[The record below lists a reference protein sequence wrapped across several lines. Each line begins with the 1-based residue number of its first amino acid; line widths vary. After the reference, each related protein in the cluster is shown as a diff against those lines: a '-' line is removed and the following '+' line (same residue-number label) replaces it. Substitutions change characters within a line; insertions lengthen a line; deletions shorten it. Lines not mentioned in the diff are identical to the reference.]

1 MNISPILENFN
12 IKNIYPTKFK
22 PKYHISFGAICD
34 TFVKEKPEY
43 SFSDVCK
50 AELDFIDENKD
61 LSLSDNLDLFED
73 IQKREF
79 DINKLMLIAAENSL
93 RQNGNAYVYGDET
106 PKIFKGLDKKQL
118 ADDIT
123 FQLSRGCI
131 PCKINLAGKNFSV
144 KLVGKGD
151 VGAVYKLTDENNNTA
166 ALKFYTGFNMQYN
179 NGRVE
184 IALSKQMTKDKVRNI
199 PKFYMANAANYKFN
213 DDGTVSKAPMWM
225 VTEYIDKNQK
235 IRKEG
240 LQWTVWNNLHGLENA
255 DESPKNKKG
264 KYLVDL
270 GGIYHRK
277 NKKFDYAASKR
288 AYNILSGILEKG
300 RGINGVIGYY
310 KSCL

>member
-1 MNISPILENFN
+1 MKISPIIQKYN
-12 IKNIYPTKFK
+12 IKNFSLPKIHPIYHVP
-22 PKYHISFGAICD
+22 FGAACD

-43 SFSDVCK
+43 NFSDVCK
-50 AELDFIDENKD
+50 AELDFIDKNKD
-61 LSLSDNLDLFED
+61 LSLEKNIDLFEE
-73 IQKREF
+73 IQEREF

-93 RQNGNAYVYGDET
+93 RQNGNAYIFGDET

-123 FQLSRGCI
+123 DQLAKGCV
-131 PCKINLAGKNFSV
+131 PSKVYLAGKEFTV
-144 KLVGKGD
+144 KLIGKGD
-151 VGAVYKLTDENNNTA
+151 VGKVYKLTDKNNNSA

-199 PKFYMANAANYKFN
+199 PKFYMANAANYKIN
-213 DDGTVSKAPMWM
+213 KDCTSSKAPMWM
-225 VTEYIDKNQK
+225 LTEYIDKNQTM
-235 IRKEG
+235 RKDG
-240 LQWTVWNNLHGLENA
+240 PKWTVWNNLHGLENA
-255 DESPKNKKG
+255 DDNPSNTKG
-264 KYLVDL
+264 GYLVDL

-277 NKKFDYAASKR
+277 NKKFDYVTSKR

-300 RGINGVIGYY
+300 RGINGVISYY